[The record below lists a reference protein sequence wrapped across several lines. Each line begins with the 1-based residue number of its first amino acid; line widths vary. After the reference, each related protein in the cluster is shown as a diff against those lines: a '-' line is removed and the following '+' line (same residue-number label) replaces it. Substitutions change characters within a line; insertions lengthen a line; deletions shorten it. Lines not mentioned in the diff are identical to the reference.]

1 MIKSMSIIKKAYE
14 DILTLPKY
22 SFLNENPIL
31 QNISYM
37 TISGS
42 KAYGTNISTS
52 DTDLRGFYIEPRES
66 LLRIT
71 EPVDYYEDRVTDTV
85 IYSLRKY
92 VKLAAKCNPNV
103 IEMLG
108 TDNDHIWK
116 MDKYGSYIR
125 ENRELFLSKQAYIT
139 FAGYANA
146 QLRRLENALARD
158 SYPQSE
164 KEKHILGSLQAEMLK
179 AHNVFG
185 PGNNLKLYI
194 DDSTREDMDTEI
206 FLDADLKHI
215 SLREYLMINS
225 EFSNMLKNYG
235 KLNKRNHKK
244 DIPHLRKHAMH
255 LIRLY
260 YMGIDI
266 LEKGEIITYRKD
278 EHDLLM
284 GIRMGDIDLS
294 DVFKLQRELDE
305 RMQTAYNNSIL
316 PDTVDIYRIDKL
328 VREIYYDYLGVDTN
342 ASSRYSE

>member
-1 MIKSMSIIKKAYE
+1 MIESMSIIKEGYE
-14 DILTLPKY
+14 DIVTSREY
-22 SFLNENPIL
+22 SFLNDNPIL
-31 QNISYM
+31 QNISFM

-52 DTDLRGFYIEPRES
+52 DTDLRGFFIEPRES
-66 LLRIT
+66 LLCIT
-71 EPVDYYEDRVTDTV
+71 EPTDYYEDRATDTV
-85 IYSLRKY
+85 IYGLRKF

-108 TDNDHIWK
+108 TESDHIWK
-116 MDKYGSYIR
+116 MDQYGNYIR
-125 ENRELFLSKQAYIT
+125 ENRALFLSKQAYIT

-158 SYPQSE
+158 SYTQSE

-179 AHNVFG
+179 AHDVFG
-185 PGNNLKLYI
+185 PNNSLKLYI
-194 DDSTREDMDTEI
+194 DDSTREDMDAEI

-235 KLNKRNHKK
+235 KLNKRNNKK
-244 DIPHLRKHAMH
+244 DLPHLRKHAMH

-266 LEKGEIITYRKD
+266 LKKGEIITYRRD

-284 GIRMGDIDLS
+284 GIRMGDIELS

-305 RMQTAYNNSIL
+305 RMQIAYNKSSL
-316 PDTVDIYRIDKL
+316 PDTADIKRIDKL
-328 VREIYYDYLGVDTN
+328 VQEIYYDYLGVDAN
-342 ASSRYSE
+342 AESGYSE

>member
-125 ENRELFLSKQAYIT
+125 
-139 FAGYANA
+139 
-146 QLRRLENALARD
+146 D
-158 SYPQSE
+158 SQTNP
-164 KEKHILGSLQAEMLK
+164 
-179 AHNVFG
+179 FG
-185 PGNNLKLYI
+185 PSVGSGRVNRGGSWGNSTCRVAIRGSNTPGYRSSNLG
-194 DDSTREDMDTEI
+194 
-206 FLDADLKHI
+206 
-215 SLREYLMINS
+215 LRL
-225 EFSNMLKNYG
+225 
-235 KLNKRNHKK
+235 
-244 DIPHLRKHAMH
+244 A
-255 LIRLY
+255 
-260 YMGIDI
+260 
-266 LEKGEIITYRKD
+266 
-278 EHDLLM
+278 
-284 GIRMGDIDLS
+284 
-294 DVFKLQRELDE
+294 LQ
-305 RMQTAYNNSIL
+305 
-316 PDTVDIYRIDKL
+316 
-328 VREIYYDYLGVDTN
+328 
-342 ASSRYSE
+342 

>member
-1 MIKSMSIIKKAYE
+1 MIKSISITKKEYE
-14 DILTLPKY
+14 DIVKLPEY
-22 SFLNENPIL
+22 SFLNNNPEL
-31 QNISYM
+31 KNISYM

-52 DTDLRGFYIEPRES
+52 DTDLRGFFMEPRGS
-66 LLRIT
+66 LLCVT
-71 EPVDYYEDRVTDTV
+71 EPIDYFEDRVTDTV
-85 IYSLRKY
+85 IYSLKKF

-125 ENRELFLSKQAYIT
+125 ENRSLFLSKQAYIT

-185 PGNNLKLYI
+185 PENKLKLYI
-194 DDSTREDMDTEI
+194 DDSTREDLDTEI

-215 SLREYLMINS
+215 SLRDYLMINS

-244 DIPHLRKHAMH
+244 DLPHLRKHAMH

-266 LEKGEIITYRKD
+266 LDKGEIITYRRD

-284 GIRMGDIDLS
+284 GIRMGDMDLS

-305 RMQTAYNNSIL
+305 RMQTAYNNSSL
-316 PDTVDIYRIDKL
+316 PETVDIQRIDKL
-328 VREIYYDYLGVDTN
+328 VQEIYCDYLGVDTN
-342 ASSRYSE
+342 AGSGYSE